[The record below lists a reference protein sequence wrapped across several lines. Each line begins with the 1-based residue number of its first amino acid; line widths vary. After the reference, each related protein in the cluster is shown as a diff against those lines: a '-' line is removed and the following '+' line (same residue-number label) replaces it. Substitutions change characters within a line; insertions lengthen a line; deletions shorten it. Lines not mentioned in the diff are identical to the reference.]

1 VGTGDKGLAVSSVG
15 SASCGGNEQIHQAL
29 GGAKCG
35 ASAASQILDGEL
47 LMGAKERIE
56 NLLEQYTEFRNT
68 AREFGAVELAKN
80 WNVSINTLKMV
91 LRILKDEEEQKNDS

>member
-1 VGTGDKGLAVSSVG
+1 
-15 SASCGGNEQIHQAL
+15 
-29 GGAKCG
+29 
-35 ASAASQILDGEL
+35 
-47 LMGAKERIE
+47 MGAKERIE